1 MNLTNNEPL
10 LDDQAPN
17 PERRRFLGALVGL
30 INAVVALVVLAPT
43 VGLITAPLRDRSRKG
58 RWVPVMDD
66 DLAMG
71 ETREAIVE
79 LEVKDGYRVTT
90 RRYVVYIHRNRNGLL
105 CFDPACTHLGCRIRF
120 QEEKNRYFCPCHGGV
135 FDSEGK
141 VVSGPPPKPLNQH
154 EVKSDGGKIY
164 VLMTV

>member
-1 MNLTNNEPL
+1 MNSTNNEPL
-10 LDDQAPN
+10 HDDQAPN
-17 PERRRFLGALVGL
+17 PERRKFLGGLVGL
-30 INAVVALVVLAPT
+30 INAVVVLVVLAPT
-43 VGLITAPLRDRSRKG
+43 VGLITAPLRDRNRKG

-71 ETREAIVE
+71 ETREATVE

-90 RRYVVYIHRNRNGLL
+90 RQYVVYIHRNRNGLL

-120 QEEKNRYFCPCHGGV
+120 QEEKDRYFCPCHGGV

-141 VVSGPPPKPLNQH
+141 VVSGPPPKPLSRH
-154 EVKSDGGKIY
+154 EVKSEGGKIY
-164 VLMTV
+164 VFMKV